1 MAFQNVLS
9 LATEPVVR
17 SRGGNIPEG
26 SVYITQSNKNKE
38 GREYIHIRLAP
49 SLIEDSMLKIGDR
62 VELLYDDESE
72 TWLVAYSM
80 EEKSNQTYKLYAS
93 SKAVVSMAGNLKLSL
108 RDGMPRI
115 GECKENQR
123 LRCNAIKDSI
133 KTTRGKIYFK
143 IKRSD
148 AQVA

>member
-9 LATEPVVR
+9 MSTEPAVR
-17 SRGGNIPEG
+17 SRGGSRLMG
-26 SVYITQSNKNKE
+26 SIYITQSNKNKE
-38 GREYIHIRLAP
+38 GREYIHIRLSP
-49 SLIEDSMLKIGDR
+49 LLIEESMLKIGDL
-62 VELLYDDESE
+62 VELLYDIESE

-80 EEKSNQTYKLYAS
+80 EEKSNQAYTLYAS
-93 SKAVVSMAGNLKLSL
+93 SKAVVSKAGNLKISL

-123 LRCNAIKDSI
+123 LRCTAIENSI

-143 IKRSD
+143 IKRED
-148 AQVA
+148 VHAA